1 MELHF
6 IDNLNKFRMM
16 AVIRYF
22 LLVVLVFPMIII
34 AKTKF
39 MLSNDAFNIVLYIV
53 CPSEV
58 LNGIITIIY
67 VLLAVKTGK
76 LSRIDEIYRD
86 HENEAPFQDSQQH

>member
-1 MELHF
+1 VELHF